1 MYTSPYLV
9 AHNKG
14 YTKHFYAGSERVCA
28 AIGEGGLNSLTP
40 CIGNDQTLKN
50 TNNALFNSTIGSMG
64 GRFLLE
70 NQSCLINTGDVPNE
84 LLAEFE
90 NVAVNVK
97 LSSGVDASIF
107 HTAINKYCSQNNA
120 NSATYYYHSDHL
132 GSASWITNGNGT
144 PVQHLQ
150 YMPYGEPFVN
160 ERISSSSYEERY
172 TFYRENLFS
181 AFVLS
186 FR

>member
-1 MYTSPYLV
+1 MKLQIHCIKLQHILLLLLV
-9 AHNKG
+9 
-14 YTKHFYAGSERVCA
+14 
-28 AIGEGGLNSLTP
+28 I
-40 CIGNDQTLKN
+40 I
-50 TNNALFNSTIGSMG
+50 G
-64 GRFLLE
+64 GR
-70 NQSCLINTGDVPNE
+70 QCYGDTV
-84 LLAEFE
+84 
-90 NVAVNVK
+90 
-97 LSSGVDASIF
+97 SIPF
-107 HTAINKYCSQNNA
+107 R
-120 NSATYYYHSDHL
+120 YYHSDHL
-132 GSASWITNGNGT
+132 GSASWITNKSGT